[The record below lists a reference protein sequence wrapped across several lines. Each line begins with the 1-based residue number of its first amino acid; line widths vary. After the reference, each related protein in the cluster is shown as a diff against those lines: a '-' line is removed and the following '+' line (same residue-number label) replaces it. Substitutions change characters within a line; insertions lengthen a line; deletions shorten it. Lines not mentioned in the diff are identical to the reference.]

1 MCTKEEV
8 REVVTEVITSK
19 DMNGK
24 TFIGKHIDDKAA
36 EIIRT
41 VTFRAAYAVTAMLI
55 AGLASWYALYY
66 QVQRHEELLESNA
79 GYYTRS
85 EQEAYAREVDRRF
98 VEQQEF
104 SNRVYSAVI
113 RIENILLS
121 R

>member
-8 REVVTEVITSK
+8 REVVMEVLSSK
-19 DMNGK
+19 DMDGK
-24 TFIGKHIDDKAA
+24 SFISKHIDDRAA

-41 VTFRAAYAVTAMLI
+41 ITWRAGYTLIGLIFTAF
-55 AGLASWYALYY
+55 ASWYALYY
-66 QVQRHEELLESNA
+66 KVERHEELLQVNST
-79 GYYTRS
+79 YFTKT

-98 VEQQEF
+98 LEQQEF

-121 R
+121 Q